1 MIIWEYATSPTT
13 GTVHLT
19 HPYGSQ
25 PVHRTLCGK
34 LAGAMITGDETPYGS
49 QVTCLTCVKVRAI
62 QVDAQPGRIDRA
74 VVDHLLA
81 GGR

>member
-1 MIIWEYATSPTT
+1 
-13 GTVHLT
+13 
-19 HPYGSQ
+19 
-25 PVHRTLCGK
+25 
-34 LAGAMITGDETPYGS
+34 MITGDETPYGS